1 VVLPYDEYVKFSR
14 DVKQADRIPSDC
26 TTPHEVMRLAVKNG
40 WSMMRAWREHLGLTQ
55 AEMAGR
61 LEIRQPSYA
70 AMEAPDAKPKKATR
84 QRIAAAMGVALEQL
98 DF

>member
-1 VVLPYDEYVKFSR
+1 MGSPCILEANGKPAFVVLPYDEYVKFSR
-14 DVKQADRIPSDC
+14 DVKLAGRIPSDC
-26 TTPHEVMRLAVKNG
+26 TMPHEVMRLAVKNG
-40 WSMMRAWREHLGLTQ
+40 WSMMRVWREHLGLTQ

-70 AMEAPDAKPKKATR
+70 AM
-84 QRIAAAMGVALEQL
+84 GVALEQL